1 VALSAKTS
9 KPLRIALPMPI
20 YEYDCQSCKKRTE
33 AIQRVGERPLRICPH
48 CGGKLKKAFSAPA
61 IQFKGSG
68 WYVTDYA
75 GARGEQKSKEAT
87 ADTKEGSEK
96 AEKAEKVEK
105 AEKAD
110 KAEKSE
116 KSEKPDKS
124 EKGSKDKPKSSKS
137 KVPS

>member
-1 VALSAKTS
+1 
-9 KPLRIALPMPI
+9 MPI
-20 YEYDCQSCKKRTE
+20 YEYDCQTCKKRTE

-75 GARGEQKSKEAT
+75 GARGEQKSKEAA

-96 AEKAEKVEK
+96 AEKAEKSEK
-105 AEKAD
+105 SEKSD
-110 KAEKSE
+110 KGEKTEKAEKSE
-116 KSEKPDKS
+116 KSK
-124 EKGSKDKPKSSKS
+124 KDKPRVTKSRI
-137 KVPS
+137 PS